1 MDRYPALTLS
11 RLSFVVSLMVL
22 TGACHASPPAAGSGK
37 SSDDASLQLRIAALK
52 EKTLKDL
59 KPIEGGTFTMGD
71 FGPIDPRVEM
81 PYTGERDD
89 DVLRKVTLS
98 DYAMGAYK
106 ITYADFDVFTEATGR
121 PKVAQQ
127 EMDLAYRDLPGIPAG
142 VNWNDAQAYC
152 QWIGQQV
159 GKHMDLPTEAQWEYA
174 ARNRGQMVVWATDN
188 GEVEDGRN
196 VASYSQHKEFRA
208 KHPGTYMTPVGHLPP
223 TPLGL
228 YDMID
233 HGFEWMRDWY
243 AAQYDAKD
251 IHDPQGPK
259 SGKEKVQRS
268 HSNHGG
274 DSLAVVSMTMSRF
287 HKPPAPGPM
296 PSVVN
301 EGENMP
307 INQNFENTFRCIVNS
322 R

>member
-1 MDRYPALTLS
+1 
-11 RLSFVVSLMVL
+11 MVL
-22 TGACHASPPAAGSGK
+22 TGACHASPNSDKAIHKPA
-37 SSDDASLQLRIAALK
+37 DASLQQRIAALK

-59 KPIEGGTFTMGD
+59 KPIKGGTFTMGD

-127 EMDLAYRDLPGIPAG
+127 KMDLAYRDLPGIPAG
-142 VNWNDAQAYC
+142 VSWNDAQAYC

-159 GKHMDLPTEAQWEYA
+159 GKRMDLPTEAQWEYA

-188 GEVEDGRN
+188 GEVENGKN
-196 VASYSQHKEFRA
+196 VADHQHYEKFNEEHHSNSWFSS
-208 KHPGTYMTPVGHLPP
+208 VGLFPA

-228 YDMID
+228 HDMID

-243 AAQYDAKD
+243 APQYDPKD
-251 IHDPQGPK
+251 IKDPQGPK
-259 SGKEKVQRS
+259 SGTEKVQRS
-268 HSNHGG
+268 HSNQGG

-287 HKPPAPGPM
+287 HKQPAPGPM

-307 INQNFENTFRCIVNS
+307 VNQNGENAFRCIAES
-322 R
+322 H